1 MEVGD
6 TGRFDG
12 EVAHEVIVRFTSY
25 KYAAEHHIALRNS
38 MLQLDGWEWIERVN
52 PASAFPTDFALLR
65 IEEREMDNVM
75 NQLKSIAFVK
85 DISRQ
90 SRFTRALLQDDE
102 NVRDS
107 VGPSF
112 GLDIDDLSGESVKY
126 ESNRGKRSM
135 PWSEDGDLLGHC
147 EKPSL
152 SDTGRKILVQV
163 NISIYFARFCHV
175 YFTRFICCM
184 HV

>member
-1 MEVGD
+1 VGHSI
-6 TGRFDG
+6 RFEG
-12 EVAHEVIVRFTSY
+12 EFAHEVIVRFTSY
-25 KYAAEHHIALRNS
+25 KYAVEHHIALRNS

-65 IEEREMDNVM
+65 IEEREMDNVI

-102 NVRDS
+102 IARD
-107 VGPSF
+107 PSF
-112 GLDIDDLSGESVKY
+112 GQEIDDFSGKSVEHK
-126 ESNRGKRSM
+126 SRGKRSM
-135 PWSEDGDLLGHC
+135 PWSEDGDLPGHC

-152 SDTGRKILVQV
+152 LDTGRKILMQV
-163 NISIYFARFCHV
+163 NISIYFARFMHI
-175 YFTRFICCM
+175 YFTCCNCFM